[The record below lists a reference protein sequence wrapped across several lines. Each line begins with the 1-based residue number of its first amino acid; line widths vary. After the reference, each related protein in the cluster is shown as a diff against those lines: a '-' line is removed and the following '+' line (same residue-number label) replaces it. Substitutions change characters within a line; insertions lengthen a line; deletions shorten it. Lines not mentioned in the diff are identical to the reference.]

1 MRILDRNLE
10 ITNKVKELV
19 RKNTVV
25 PACWKRFIG
34 PKGTVLIFDTE
45 TTGLES
51 RDNNLL
57 AISWQLLR
65 LERRWG
71 AWRHTVLEERRVCF
85 DWPEDESR
93 VTMDAIYINGLT
105 KEKLAKIGTISRPE
119 GLALFIDALD
129 RAGAVVA
136 HNISFDIGFIIAEAR
151 REGFGNVS
159 FPNRFCTMEEMT
171 EWCGIFRWD
180 CSYILPSLDRLA
192 ARLKVD
198 RIGDKVEITKQCFMK
213 ILETGVLPYIPEPK
227 EAKR

>member
-1 MRILDRNLE
+1 ME
-10 ITNKVKELV
+10 IANKVKELV

-25 PACWKRFIG
+25 PACWKRFFG

-45 TTGLES
+45 TTGLDCH
-51 RDNNLL
+51 DNNLL

-71 AWRHTVLEERRVCF
+71 AWRHTVLEERNVYF

-93 VTMDAIYINGLT
+93 VTMDAIYINWLT

-119 GLALFIDALD
+119 GLTLFIDALD

-136 HNISFDIGFIIAEAR
+136 HNLSFDTGFVIAEAR

-159 FPNRFCTMEEMT
+159 FPKHHFCTMEEMT
-171 EWCGIFRWD
+171 EWCGILRCD
-180 CSYILPSLDRLA
+180 CSYSLPSLDRLA
-192 ARLKVD
+192 ARLKVE
-198 RIGDKVEITKQCFMK
+198 RTIDKVELTKRCFMK
-213 ILETGVLPYIPEPK
+213 ILETGVLPCVPEPEK
-227 EAKR
+227 ATR